1 MTLAEFLS
9 IGLNH
14 GQKCKVTIQNPSDR
28 KASVYEVFFFGFRFY
43 CYRTTGQTP
52 DDIIPVF
59 NEPTKNGKMS
69 SKRFHAEY
77 CWLGNIVNIEP
88 LNPGQAHLT
97 KREVCS
103 LDRAAMGNDARCR
116 ASLYDIVREMNTL
129 FPGKKILIQPGTRVC
144 AIGYAKYDCYPVQIA
159 AVYLDGDGQ
168 MVYDLSGDDYS
179 AEAVPEK
186 SVDPANSYAE
196 LLLSVLESIE
206 DPVYG
211 EESFIHEKTPWDA
224 IPDVDYDK
232 TPAIGAAKCMKTL
245 KQNRWF
251 DSLPLEKKQKHLA
264 GFFPPENI
272 SDDGSATAAYCYEL
286 DPLAKEIIY
295 NAKSRQI

>member
-9 IGLNH
+9 IGLKH
-14 GQKCKVTIQNPSDR
+14 GQKCKVTIQNPTDK
-28 KASVYEVFFFGFRFY
+28 KASVFEVFFAGYRFY
-43 CYRTTGQTP
+43 CNRTTGQTP

-69 SKRFHAEY
+69 NKRFRAEY

-88 LNPGQAHLT
+88 AESGQAYLT
-97 KREVCS
+97 KREVGG
-103 LDRAAMGNDARCR
+103 LDRAAMNSDARCR
-116 ASLYDIVREMNTL
+116 ANLYDIVREMSTL
-129 FPGKKILIQPGTRVC
+129 FPGKKILIQPDIQVC
-144 AIGYAKYDCYPVQIA
+144 AIDYTKHGCYACEIA

-168 MVYDLSGDDYS
+168 LVYDLGGNDYY
-179 AEAVPEK
+179 AEAIPEK

-211 EESFIHEKTPWDA
+211 KEAFIHEKTPWDT

-232 TPAIGAAKCMKTL
+232 TPALGAAKCL
-245 KQNRWF
+245 KALKHNRWF
-251 DSLPLEKKQKHLA
+251 DSLPLEKKQEYLA
-264 GFFPPENI
+264 GHFPPENI
-272 SDDGSATAAYCYEL
+272 SDDGSATASYCYEL
-286 DPLAKEIIY
+286 DPLVKEIIY
-295 NAKSRQI
+295 NANSKQP